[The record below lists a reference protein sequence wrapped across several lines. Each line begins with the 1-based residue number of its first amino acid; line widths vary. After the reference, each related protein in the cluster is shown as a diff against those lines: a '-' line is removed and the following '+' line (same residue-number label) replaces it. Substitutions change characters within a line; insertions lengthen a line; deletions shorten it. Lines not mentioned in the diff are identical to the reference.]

1 MSAGNHQLWLFS
13 AMISKMVRSVPAM
26 PACLSPHRAA
36 GRITLRAGN
45 HLGHDRA
52 HWTTAHSGQSSWTFS
67 WTCSV
72 PAPPRGTYV
81 IKREAA
87 ASSLAPARVVC
98 YNYSA
103 LIRNAPNRKT
113 VEGEAFPLNLPTE
126 NGHIHDYGLGP
137 GSACEFKK
145 KCQLFEGGNSN
156 EHHRNPKGSRGHW
169 PLLASL

>member
-1 MSAGNHQLWLFS
+1 MFCERVASDYIGRGKNHRDKRKGLASSARSRPGLLAGRWRSRVSAGNHQLWLFS

-72 PAPPRGTYV
+72 PAPPRGTYG

-113 VEGEAFPLNLPTE
+113 VEG
-126 NGHIHDYGLGP
+126 D
-137 GSACEFKK
+137 
-145 KCQLFEGGNSN
+145 
-156 EHHRNPKGSRGHW
+156 
-169 PLLASL
+169 